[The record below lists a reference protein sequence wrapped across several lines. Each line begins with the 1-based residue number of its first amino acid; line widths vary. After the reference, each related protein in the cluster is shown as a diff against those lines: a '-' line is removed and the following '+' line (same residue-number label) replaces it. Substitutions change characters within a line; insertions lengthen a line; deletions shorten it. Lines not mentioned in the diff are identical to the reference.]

1 MAYSKLAFGR
11 FGNPMR
17 QSWLYASI
25 VLLLFALL
33 VVGIPLFPG
42 ILAITVRGGF
52 NLGALIFLVL
62 HLVAPALAFVYLRQ
76 RRLGS

>member
-1 MAYSKLAFGR
+1 MAYSKPVFPGL
-11 FGNPMR
+11 GNPMR

-33 VVGIPLFPG
+33 VVGIPLFPET
-42 ILAITVRGGF
+42 LAIPVTGGF

-62 HLVAPALAFVYLRQ
+62 HLLAPALAFVYLKQ
-76 RRLGS
+76 RRLDS

>member
-1 MAYSKLAFGR
+1 MIQGLVD
-11 FGNPMR
+11 PMR
-17 QSWLYASI
+17 QSWLYAAI

-42 ILAITVRGGF
+42 FLALPVQGSF
-52 NLGALIFLVL
+52 NLGALIFLIL
-62 HLVAPALAFVYLRQ
+62 HLVAPALAFVYLKQ

>member
-1 MAYSKLAFGR
+1 MAYSKPVFPG

-33 VVGIPLFPG
+33 VVGIPLFPD
-42 ILAITVRGGF
+42 ILAIPMRGVF
-52 NLGALIFLVL
+52 NLGALIFLIL
-62 HLVAPALAFVYLRQ
+62 HLVAPGLAFLYLKQ
-76 RRLGS
+76 RRLRS